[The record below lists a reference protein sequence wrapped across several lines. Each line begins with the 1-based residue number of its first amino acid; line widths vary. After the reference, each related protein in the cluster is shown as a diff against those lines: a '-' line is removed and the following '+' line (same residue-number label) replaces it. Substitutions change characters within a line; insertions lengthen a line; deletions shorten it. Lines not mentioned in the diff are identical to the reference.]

1 MESQT
6 LKGVPMNVVPLPTR
20 YTTGND
26 VVCLS
31 PNFQIT
37 FPGLNPDQIPKDL
50 QYLTTKTEWHIFNHR
65 HRYLSVHRGAEFFDE
80 DKGGKGCVH
89 HLTTLEI
96 VIDHKGQGG
105 IDTIMGSAIKPAEER
120 PELEAYTLSVPTSGS
135 AVIKSSTALGALRGL
150 STFVN
155 LFYHLPKDAASSVP
169 DASGGVLVKPNIL
182 SQSEQLPLG
191 SGGYADQDQQE
202 QSGGSKSETEGTT
215 YAPGAP
221 YEIEDKPAFGW
232 RAVLLD
238 TSRNWFGM
246 EAIKRVSTST

>member
-1 MESQT
+1 
-6 LKGVPMNVVPLPTR
+6 MNVVPLPTR

-31 PNFQIT
+31 PNFHIT
-37 FPGLNPDQIPKDL
+37 FPGLNPEQIPKDL
-50 QYLTTKTEWHIFNHR
+50 QYLTTKTEWHIFHHR

-80 DKGGKGCVH
+80 GKGGKGCVH

-96 VIDHKGQGG
+96 VIDHKGHGG
-105 IDTIMGSAIKPAEER
+105 IDSIMDSAIKPAEER